1 MVKNMK
7 LKREDMSIL
16 HEAMYWHR
24 ESDGVRCDLCP
35 HRCYLKIEN
44 MGICGVRKNVD
55 NKLYSEVY
63 GFVSAI
69 SNDPIEK
76 KPLFHFH
83 PGSWIFSVSTIGC
96 NLRCMYCQNYE
107 LSRGLIPR
115 SQLEYYTPEELVS
128 IAKNYGS
135 KGIAW
140 TYNEPSIWFEYTLD
154 TSKISKKDGMYNVYV
169 TNGYINEDPLRE
181 IAPYMD
187 AMNIDVKGFTDEFY
201 KKYLGGTLEP
211 VLNTVILAKSLQ
223 IHIELTYLVVPTLND
238 KKEDIE
244 KYLDWVIETLGLDI
258 PLHFSRFHPDYKL
271 NYLPA
276 TPIKT
281 MQEIYK
287 LAKERMLRY
296 VYLGN
301 YPSMDFEST
310 YCYNCGAKLI
320 ERFGFDIKILNLSE
334 NGTCKRC
341 GAKISIIL

>member
-1 MVKNMK
+1 MK

-276 TPIKT
+276 TPIET

>member
-1 MVKNMK
+1 
-7 LKREDMSIL
+7 MSIL

-276 TPIKT
+276 TPIET

>member
-1 MVKNMK
+1 
-7 LKREDMSIL
+7 MSIL

-181 IAPYMD
+181 IAPYID

-276 TPIKT
+276 TPIET